1 VLSPS
6 RVLRSTSP
14 SHLVRWRRRAFRAVA
29 VVLCL
34 FTAWHL
40 FASFLW
46 ISPPTAVRQVVPGN
60 ALQTYMIPWFGQSWS
75 VFAPEPI
82 NGDYRFEV
90 RALVSSTD
98 GKDPHVTKWVS
109 ATDAEQS
116 MAQHHL
122 FPPRAAGLGVHA
134 ASALKD
140 AWDGLSA
147 EQQDTARLNYFDGD
161 AWLGRMRA
169 AMLQQQADST
179 AEVNEYIVRE
189 RYADAYATQ
198 IAEATW
204 GPDVIRV
211 QYRASRQNVIP
222 YADRNDADAQ
232 RPAPQIA
239 TTGWRGLITLP
250 KQDKDEFAHTFNRV
264 HHDNESHAR

>member
-1 VLSPS
+1 M
-6 RVLRSTSP
+6 
-14 SHLVRWRRRAFRAVA
+14 A

-34 FTAWHL
+34 LTAWHV

-46 ISPPTAVRQVVPGN
+46 ISPPTAMRQVVPGN
-60 ALQTYMIPWFGQSWS
+60 ALESYMIPWFGQSWS

-98 GKDPHVTKWVS
+98 GKDAAVTKWVS
-109 ATDAEQS
+109 ATDVEQS

-134 ASALKD
+134 ASALKG

-161 AWLGRMRA
+161 AWLGRMRT

-222 YADRNDADAQ
+222 YEDRNDADAE

-239 TTGWRGLITLP
+239 ATGWRGLITLP
-250 KQDKDEFAHTFNRV
+250 RQDQDEFAQTFNRV
-264 HHDNESHAR
+264 HHALESRSR